1 MPEKE
6 KKKILIIEDSKE
18 LGNALKGV
26 LELEGFEVLWAT
38 DGVSG
43 LEKATHNKPAL
54 ILLDLMLPKLSGFD
68 VCKMLKTNA
77 VTWRIPVVVMSTLS
91 KPEQM
96 DRAKEMGANHF
107 IKKPYDLDAVIEE
120 VKKFLPP
127 A

>member
-1 MPEKE
+1 MAD

-26 LELEGFEVLWAT
+26 LELEGFDVLWAT
-38 DGVSG
+38 DGVAG
-43 LEKATHNKPAL
+43 LEQATHNKPAL

-91 KPEQM
+91 KPEQV